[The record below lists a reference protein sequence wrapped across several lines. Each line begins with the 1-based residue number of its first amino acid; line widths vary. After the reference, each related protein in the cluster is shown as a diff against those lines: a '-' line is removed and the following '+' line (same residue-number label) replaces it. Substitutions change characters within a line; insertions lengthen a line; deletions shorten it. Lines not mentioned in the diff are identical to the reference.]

1 MSYSKGFIP
10 HNSLKTMI
18 NEELNLEQLV
28 SVAGGAPHITDYTSI
43 RFASRRIIHP
53 NYKSCSFDI
62 GPIGRRGFDVGPV
75 ARNSRISAEPL
86 PSPAPVGVYEYP

>member
-1 MSYSKGFIP
+1 
-10 HNSLKTMI
+10 MI

-53 NYKSCSFDI
+53 NYKSCGFDI
-62 GPIGRRGFDVGPV
+62 GPVT
-75 ARNSRISAEPL
+75 RNSRISAEPL
-86 PSPAPVGVYEYP
+86 PSPAPV